1 MSDTVIHTEG
11 LGKRYRIG
19 AAHSRPRNFREAIA
33 RTATAPFRNLARLRH
48 ADGRGSGSQTEL
60 VWALRDLSIQVR
72 HGEVLGVIGRNG
84 SGKST
89 LLKLLS
95 RITNPTT
102 GYAEIRGRVG
112 SLLEVGTGFHPEL
125 TGRDNVYLNGSILGL
140 DRASITRRFD
150 EIVAFAEVER
160 FIDTPVKRY
169 SSGMYLRLAFAV
181 AAHLEPE
188 ILLVDEVLAVGDAAF
203 QRKCLG
209 RMGRAAEEGRTVLF
223 VSHNMTAVQGLCS
236 RAIWLGEGELKDEG
250 PPGAVVSRYLQDAA
264 ATLTAATLAGPPL
277 GTGERSGAPA
287 GGPRCCGWSR
297 AGGAYHHSHSRPAGV
312 RILEPAGGC
321 AAQPDATSRQRGWC
335 ARLVGRSGR
344 GTAVGGPSPAS
355 RSVPRHL
362 PHPRRPSERRAP
374 PCGAPGRG
382 PRHRARTPGARR
394 TGLRSA
400 RLAGPSESLV
410 RQVERGGA
418 AAAGLDDRT
427 HGGSGCS
434 PIGDLMR
441 PWPGA

>member
-1 MSDTVIHTEG
+1 VSDTVIHTEG

-19 AAHSRPRNFREAIA
+19 AAQARPRSFREAIV
-33 RTATAPFRNLARLRH
+33 RTAAAPFRNLARLRQ
-48 ADGRGSGSQTEL
+48 ADGPAAGSQTEL

-72 HGEVLGVIGRNG
+72 HGEVLGVVGRNG

-236 RAIWLGEGELKDEG
+236 RAIWLAEGELRDEG
-250 PPGAVVSRYLQDAA
+250 APGAVVSRYLQDAA
-264 ATLTAATLAGPPL
+264 ATLTQQLWPDPQTAPGNDRVRLRAA
-277 GTGERSGAPA
+277 
-287 GGPRCCGWSR
+287 R
-297 AGGAYHHSHSRPAGV
+297 AEPAGV
-312 RILEPAGGC
+312 ERTEPITTRTPILLEFEYWNLREGAQLSLTLHLANEDAVPILSAG
-321 AAQPDATSRQRGWC
+321 P
-335 ARLVGRSGR
+335 
-344 GTAVGGPSPAS
+344 VGGQQWAGRPLPRGLFRDTCLIPGDLLNDGLHRVELLVVDRDTELVHRERDVLVFEVRDSPDLRGGWFGKWKGAVRPLLGWTTERVADQAAPPSPTS
-355 RSVPRHL
+355 
-362 PHPRRPSERRAP
+362 
-374 PCGAPGRG
+374 
-382 PRHRARTPGARR
+382 
-394 TGLRSA
+394 
-400 RLAGPSESLV
+400 
-410 RQVERGGA
+410 
-418 AAAGLDDRT
+418 
-427 HGGSGCS
+427 
-434 PIGDLMR
+434 
-441 PWPGA
+441 

>member
-48 ADGRGSGSQTEL
+48 ADGRGSASQTEL

-250 PPGAVVSRYLQDAA
+250 APGAVVSRYLQDAA
-264 ATLTAATLAGPPL
+264 ATLTQQL
-277 GTGERSGAPA
+277 
-287 GGPRCCGWSR
+287 W
-297 AGGAYHHSHSRPAGV
+297 
-312 RILEPAGGC
+312 
-321 AAQPDATSRQRGWC
+321 PDPIS
-335 ARLVGRSGR
+335 
-344 GTAVGGPSPAS
+344 
-355 RSVPRHL
+355 
-362 PHPRRPSERRAP
+362 
-374 PCGAPGRG
+374 APGNDRV
-382 PRHRARTPGARR
+382 RLRAAR
-394 TGLRSA
+394 
-400 RLAGPSESLV
+400 
-410 RQVERGGA
+410 A
-418 AAAGLDDRT
+418 AAAGVERAEPITTRT
-427 HGGSGCS
+427 PVLLEFEYWNLREGAQLSLTLHLANEDGVLVLSAGPVGEQQWAGRPLPRGVFRDTCLI
-434 PIGDLMR
+434 PGDLLNDGLHRVELLVVDRDTELVHRERDVLVFEVRDSPDPRSRWFGKWKGAVR
-441 PWPGA
+441 PLLGWTTERMADQAAPPSPT

>member
-1 MSDTVIHTEG
+1 VTDTVIRTEG

-19 AAHSRPRNFREAIA
+19 AALARPRSFREAIA
-33 RTATAPFRNLARLRH
+33 RTATAPFRNLARLSH
-48 ADGRGSGSQTEL
+48 AEGAWGSRSSEEL

-140 DRASITRRFD
+140 DRASIARRFD

-188 ILLVDEVLAVGDAAF
+188 ILLVDEVLAVGDASF

-236 RAIWLGEGELKDEG
+236 RAIWLSAGELREEG
-250 PPGAVVSRYLQDAA
+250 APGAVVSRYLQDAA
-264 ATLTAATLAGPPL
+264 ATLPSQFWPDAAT
-277 GTGERSGAPA
+277 
-287 GGPRCCGWSR
+287 
-297 AGGAYHHSHSRPAGV
+297 
-312 RILEPAGGC
+312 
-321 AAQPDATSRQRGWC
+321 
-335 ARLVGRSGR
+335 
-344 GTAVGGPSPAS
+344 
-355 RSVPRHL
+355 
-362 PHPRRPSERRAP
+362 
-374 PCGAPGRG
+374 APGNDRV
-382 PRHRARTPGARR
+382 R
-394 TGLRSA
+394 LRSA
-400 RLAGPSESLV
+400 RAESAGGEPTEPITTRTPIRLQFEYWNLREGAQLSLTLHLANEDDVHVFSAGPP
-410 RQVERGGA
+410 GGA
-418 AAAGLDDRT
+418 QWQGRALPRGLFRD
-427 HGGSGCS
+427 SCLI
-434 PIGDLMR
+434 PGDLLNDGLHRVELLLVDRDTELVHRERDVLVFEVRDSPDLRGSWFGKWKGAVR
-441 PWPGA
+441 PVLDWTTERLEDPAAPSSWTP

>member
-1 MSDTVIHTEG
+1 M
-11 LGKRYRIG
+11 
-19 AAHSRPRNFREAIA
+19 
-33 RTATAPFRNLARLRH
+33 ARLGR
-48 ADGRGSGSQTEL
+48 ADWRLSSGSADL
-60 VWALRDLSIQVR
+60 IWALQDLSIQVR

-140 DRASITRRFD
+140 DRASIARRFD

-188 ILLVDEVLAVGDAAF
+188 ILLVDEVLAVGDASF

-209 RMGRAAEEGRTVLF
+209 RMGHAAEEGRTVLF

-236 RAIWLGEGELKDEG
+236 RAIWLNEGKLTEEG
-250 PPGAVVSRYLQDAA
+250 TPGVVVSRYLQDAA
-264 ATLTAATLAGPPL
+264 ATRPHQFWPDAGMAPGNDRVRLRAARARPADTDPAEPITTRTPVLLEFEYWNLREGANLSLTLHLTNEDGVLVLAAGPV
-277 GTGERSGAPA
+277 
-287 GGPRCCGWSR
+287 GGRQWQ
-297 AGGAYHHSHSRPAGV
+297 SRPLPRGLFRDTCLIPGDLLNDGLHRVEVLIVDRDTDLIYRHMDVLVFEV
-312 RILEPAGGC
+312 RDSPDLRGGWFGKWKGAVRPILDWTTECLEEPA
-321 AAQPDATSRQRGWC
+321 A
-335 ARLVGRSGR
+335 
-344 GTAVGGPSPAS
+344 
-355 RSVPRHL
+355 
-362 PHPRRPSERRAP
+362 AP
-374 PCGAPGRG
+374 PS
-382 PRHRARTPGARR
+382 T
-394 TGLRSA
+394 TS
-400 RLAGPSESLV
+400 
-410 RQVERGGA
+410 
-418 AAAGLDDRT
+418 
-427 HGGSGCS
+427 
-434 PIGDLMR
+434 
-441 PWPGA
+441 